1 MTALK
6 TKRKNEINMTEGA
19 LLGKLLLFTLPII
32 GSNVLQALFNTV
44 DMIVV
49 GKFEGDIALGAVG
62 TTGSLISLITSIF
75 VGLSLGAGV
84 CVSVALG
91 ARKER
96 DVSEFV
102 HTGIALALVSGV
114 LVGVVGALLAPVFLS
129 WMNVEGALLEMATA
143 YVRVYF
149 IGAPFITL
157 YNFGFAI
164 MRSLGDTRRPLLYI
178 IVAGVANA
186 GFNLFFVAVCGIGV
200 VGVALGTVVS
210 YLISSTCVVVSLC
223 RYQNACRL
231 SLRRLHLSLR
241 HLAEICRI
249 GIPAGVRGAL
259 FGISNTMLQASVNS
273 LGDIATAGN
282 AAGANIENYLYF
294 SVSAYSATAAAFI
307 GQNYGAGKHRR
318 IRRVL
323 GICLLLTALTGMAVG
338 WGFLLGRHA
347 LLSLYLDV
355 GSPAMEIGAAR
366 MISTFTLYFLEG
378 VYETL
383 GGALQGIKVTFLPTV
398 ATILCICV
406 FRLLWIFTVFPLP
419 SMHTIG
425 GLYLCYPIS
434 WALNILFLLGMI
446 LYYYPRLCPRE
457 PLPTA
462 E

>member
-1 MTALK
+1 MTAVK
-6 TKRKNEINMTEGA
+6 PKRSNEIQMTEGP

-32 GSNVLQALFNTV
+32 GSNILQALFNTV

-49 GKFEGDIALGAVG
+49 GKFDGDLALGAVG

-75 VGLSLGAGV
+75 IGLSLGAGV

-91 ARKER
+91 ARKDR

-102 HTGIALALVSGV
+102 HTSIALALISGV
-114 LVGVVGALLAPVFLS
+114 IVAGIGLALAPVFLS

-149 IGAPFITL
+149 LGAPFVTL

-164 MRSLGDTRRPLLYI
+164 MRSLGDTRRPMFYI
-178 IVAGVANA
+178 IVAGIANA
-186 GFNLFFVAVCGIGV
+186 GFNLFFVAVCGLGV

-210 YLISSTCVVVSLC
+210 YLISATCVVVSLC

-241 HLAEICRI
+241 HLKEICRI
-249 GIPAGVRGAL
+249 GIPAGIRGAL
-259 FGISNTMLQASVNS
+259 FGLSNTMLQAAVNS

-282 AAGANIENYLYF
+282 AAGANIETYLYF
-294 SVSAYSATAAAFI
+294 SVSGYASTVAAFV

-323 GICLLLTALTGMAVG
+323 WLCLLLTATAGVVVS
-338 WGFLLGRHA
+338 WSFLLLRRQ
-347 LLSLYLDV
+347 LVSLYLAAD
-355 GSPAMEIGAAR
+355 SPAMAFAFER
-366 MISTFTLYFLEG
+366 MIVTFSLYLFEG

-383 GGALQGIKVTFLPTV
+383 GGALQGIKVTILPTV
-398 ATILCICV
+398 ATILCICA
-406 FRLLWIFTVFPLP
+406 FRLFWIFVIFPLP
-419 SMHTIG
+419 AMHTIG

-434 WALNILFLLGMI
+434 WVLNIVFLAVMI
-446 LYYYPRLCPRE
+446 LYYYPRICPRE
-457 PLPTA
+457 PLPA